1 MTIAIIGTGSV
12 GAALG
17 RGWAAAGHAIRFGS
31 RYPQSDDVQ
40 ALVASIGSQAAAVTP
55 DEAANAADIIALAVP
70 WGAAQSAVEGLGA
83 LSGTILIDCT
93 NPLAAGLQPAVGSDT
108 SGAEQIAGW
117 APDGARVVK
126 AFNTTGANNM
136 TDPDY
141 AGTPLSMF
149 ICGDEADAKS
159 TVARLAEDLGF
170 EAVDAGPLDRA
181 RLLEPMARLWIHLAM
196 TDGFGREIGFKL
208 LRR

>member
-1 MTIAIIGTGSV
+1 MTIAIIGTGRV

-17 RGWAAAGHAIRFGS
+17 RGWAAAGHAIVFGS
-31 RYPQSDDVQ
+31 RHPHADDVE
-40 ALVASIGSQAAAVTP
+40 ALVASIGKRAYSTSP
-55 DEAANAADIIALAVP
+55 DEAAASAEVVALAVP
-70 WGAAQSAVEGLGA
+70 WDAAQSVVEGLGD
-83 LSGTILIDCT
+83 LSGTILIDCM
-93 NPLAAGLQPAVGSDT
+93 NPLAAGLQPAVGGDT

-117 APDGARVVK
+117 APAARVVK

-136 TDPDY
+136 ADPDY
-141 AGTPLSMF
+141 AGTPLTMF
-149 ICGDEADAKS
+149 VCGDDAEATS
-159 TVARLAEDLGF
+159 TVAELAEDLGF

-196 TDGFGREIGFKL
+196 TEGFGREIGFKL

>member
-17 RGWAAAGHAIRFGS
+17 RGWADAGHTILFGS
-31 RYPQSDDVQ
+31 RHPHADDVET
-40 ALVASIGSQAAAVTP
+40 LVTSIGEHASADTPAEAAA
-55 DEAANAADIIALAVP
+55 AAEIVALAVP
-70 WGAAQSAVEGLGA
+70 WGAAESAVEGLGN
-83 LSGTILIDCT
+83 LDDKILIDCT
-93 NPLAAGLQPAVGSDT
+93 NPLAAGLKSAVDGDT
-108 SGAEQIAGW
+108 SGAEEIARW
-117 APDGARVVK
+117 ANGARVVK

-136 TDPDY
+136 VDPDY
-141 AGTPLSMF
+141 AGTPLTMF
-149 ICGDEADAKS
+149 ICGDDADAKS
-159 TVARLAEDLGF
+159 TVAELTEDLGF

>member
-1 MTIAIIGTGSV
+1 MNIAIIGTGSV

-17 RGWAAAGHAIRFGS
+17 RGWADAGHAVIFGS
-31 RYPQSDDVQ
+31 RRPHSDDVE
-40 ALVASIGSQAAAVTP
+40 ALVDAIGNRARSTPP
-55 DEAANAADIIALAVP
+55 DEAAAVAEVVALAVP
-70 WGAAQSAVEGLGA
+70 WGAAQSAVEGLGD
-83 LSGTILIDCT
+83 LSGKILIDCT
-93 NPLAAGLQPAVGSDT
+93 NPIAAGMQSAVGGDT

-117 APDGARVVK
+117 APGARVVK

-141 AGTPLSMF
+141 AGTPLTMF
-149 ICGDEADAKS
+149 ICGGDGDAKQ
-159 TVARLAEDLGF
+159 TVAELAEDLGF

-196 TDGFGREIGFKL
+196 TEGFGREIGFKL

>member
-17 RGWAAAGHAIRFGS
+17 RGWAAAGHAVVFGS
-31 RYPQSDDVQ
+31 RHPQSDDVQ
-40 ALVASIGSQAAAVTP
+40 NLIADIGVRAEAASP
-55 DEAANAADIIALAVP
+55 DEAAAAAEVVALAVP
-70 WGAAQSAVEGLGA
+70 WGAAQSAVKGLGS
-83 LSGTILIDCT
+83 LRGTILIDCT
-93 NPLAAGLQPAVGSDT
+93 NPLAAGLQPAVGGDT
-108 SGAEQIAGW
+108 SGAEEIARW
-117 APDGARVVK
+117 AEGARVVK

-136 TDPDY
+136 IDPDY

-149 ICGDEADAKS
+149 VCSDDADAKS
-159 TVARLAEDLGF
+159 TVAQLAEDLGF

-181 RLLEPMARLWIHLAM
+181 RLLEPMARLWIHLAT